1 MISRKSV
8 DDVINAAVIEE
19 VVGDYI
25 ALKKRGANLLGRC
38 PFHDEK
44 TPSFTV
50 SPTKGI
56 YKCFGCGKA
65 GNSVSFLMEHDSL
78 SFADAIRKLASKY
91 HITLEEDTLVNRE
104 EYDEQQKKREN
115 LLVALDFANK
125 YFIDQLHNSDEG
137 RVVGD
142 TYFRERGFTRQTI
155 DEFQLG
161 YSPQGWT
168 SLVDAAKAHQFNL
181 SHFADAGLIKKRE
194 DDTYFDLFRHRVIF
208 PIHDL
213 TGKVIAFGGRQLV
226 KDEKSPKYL
235 NSPETEVYHKSH
247 VLYGI
252 FQSKKAIKTLNN
264 CFLVEGY
271 TDVITLHQSDV
282 KNVVASSG
290 TSLTEGQ
297 IKLIKRFTD
306 NVTVLYDGDAAG
318 IKASLRGIDLLL
330 EQGLN
335 VRTVSFPEGEDPD
348 SYCKHLGPAEFK
360 KYLQEQEKDFIL
372 FKTDLLM
379 AGVGNDPI
387 RKTEVVKNLLTSI
400 SLIPDALKRAAY
412 ARECSRLMD
421 TDEKLLLVEINKLR
435 KNKHALDQQPIP
447 QEIQEILHTK
457 TDLPPQELYSG
468 GDEQEMN
475 LIRLLIQSGHKKFM
489 EDATVADFVF
499 KELKEDDALKI
510 VNPVYQKV
518 LDEVTAIMEHELD
531 FNEQFFVNHEDAEI
545 RKMAADFLTE
555 QHELSS
561 AWSDNGIIVK
571 TEKENYVQDLQ
582 SLFLFLKKS
591 KLEQLIKANLEDL
604 QHAEEDEK
612 RAFCLHYHIQLTEV
626 RNTISEMLGTVV
638 N

>member
-1 MISRKSV
+1 MISKKSI
-8 DDVINAAVIEE
+8 DEVINASAIDEVI
-19 VVGDYI
+19 GDYI
-25 ALKKRGANLLGRC
+25 SLKRRGSNLLGRC

-50 SPTKGI
+50 SPAKGI

-78 SFADAIRKLASKY
+78 SFSDAIRKLAAKY
-91 HITLEEDTLVNRE
+91 SITLEEDTIVNRE
-104 EYDEQQKKREN
+104 EYNEQQKKREN
-115 LLVALDFANK
+115 LLIALDFAAK
-125 YFIDQLHNSDEG
+125 YFVSQLESEEG
-137 RVVGD
+137 KIVGD
-142 TYFRERGFTRQTI
+142 SYFRERGFTRQTI
-155 DEFQLG
+155 EEFQLG

-168 SLVDAAKAHQFNL
+168 SLTDTAKSNQFNL
-181 SHFADAGLIKKRE
+181 EYFADAGLIKKRE
-194 DDTYFDLFRHRVIF
+194 DGTYFDMFRHRVIF

-226 KDEKSPKYL
+226 KDDKSPKYL
-235 NSPETEVYHKSH
+235 NSPETEVYHKSN

-252 FQSKKAIKTLNN
+252 FQSKKHIKNLNI
-264 CFLVEGY
+264 CYLVEGY
-271 TDVITLHQSDV
+271 TDVITLHQAEV

-348 SYCKHLGPAEFK
+348 SYCKNLGSVEFK

-379 AGVGNDPI
+379 QGVGNDPI

-412 ARECSRLMD
+412 ARECSKLMD
-421 TDEKLLLVEINKLR
+421 TAENLLLMEINKLR
-435 KNKHALDQQPIP
+435 KNKHSIDSQVIS

-457 TDLPPQELYSG
+457 TELPAQEVYSG
-468 GDEQEMN
+468 GDEQELN

-489 EDATVADFVF
+489 EDSTVADFVF
-499 KELKEDDALKI
+499 KELKDDEALRI
-510 VNPVYQKV
+510 THPLYQKV
-518 LDEVTAIMEHELD
+518 LDEVTEMMEQELVFD
-531 FNEQFFVNHEDAEI
+531 ENFFINHEDSDI
-545 RKMAADFLTE
+545 RQLAADFLSE
-555 QHELSS
+555 KHELSPR
-561 AWSDNGIIVK
+561 WSENGIMIK
-571 TEKENYVQDLQ
+571 TVRENYVHDLQ
-582 SLFLFLKKS
+582 SLFLFLKKN
-591 KLEQLIKANLEDL
+591 KLEQLIKANLEDFA
-604 QHAEEDEK
+604 QADTDEK
-612 RAFCLHYHIQLTEV
+612 KEFCMHYHIQLIGV
-626 RNTISEMLGTVV
+626 RNMISEMLGTAVG
-638 N
+638 

>member
-1 MISRKSV
+1 MISKKSI
-8 DDVINAAVIEE
+8 DEVINASAIDEVI
-19 VVGDYI
+19 GDYI
-25 ALKKRGANLLGRC
+25 SLKRRGSNLLGRC

-50 SPTKGI
+50 SPAKGI

-78 SFADAIRKLASKY
+78 SFSDAIRKLAAKY
-91 HITLEEDTLVNRE
+91 SITLEEDTIVNRE
-104 EYDEQQKKREN
+104 EYNEQQKKREN
-115 LLVALDFANK
+115 LLIALDFAAK
-125 YFIDQLHNSDEG
+125 YFVSQLESEEG
-137 RVVGD
+137 KIVGD
-142 TYFRERGFTRQTI
+142 SYFRERGFTRQTI
-155 DEFQLG
+155 EEFQLG

-168 SLVDAAKAHQFNL
+168 SLTDTAKSNQFNL
-181 SHFADAGLIKKRE
+181 EYFADAGLIKKRE
-194 DDTYFDLFRHRVIF
+194 DGTYFDMFRHRVIF

-226 KDEKSPKYL
+226 KDDKSPKYL
-235 NSPETEVYHKSH
+235 NSPETEVYHKSN

-252 FQSKKAIKTLNN
+252 FQSKKHIKNLNI
-264 CFLVEGY
+264 CYLVEGY
-271 TDVITLHQSDV
+271 TDVITLHQAEV

-348 SYCKHLGPAEFK
+348 SYCKNLGSVEFK

-379 AGVGNDPI
+379 QGVGNDPI

-412 ARECSRLMD
+412 ARECSKLMD
-421 TDEKLLLVEINKLR
+421 TAENLLLMEINKLR
-435 KNKHALDQQPIP
+435 KNKHSIDSQVIS

-457 TDLPPQELYSG
+457 TELPAQEVYSG
-468 GDEQEMN
+468 GDEQELN

-489 EDATVADFVF
+489 EDSTVADFVF
-499 KELKEDDALKI
+499 KELKDDEALRI
-510 VNPVYQKV
+510 THPLYQKV
-518 LDEVTAIMEHELD
+518 LDEVTEMMEQELVFD
-531 FNEQFFVNHEDAEI
+531 ENFFINHEDSDI
-545 RKMAADFLTE
+545 RQLAADFLSE
-555 QHELSS
+555 KHELSPR
-561 AWSDNGIIVK
+561 WSENGIMIK
-571 TEKENYVQDLQ
+571 TVNRYSSSSRKTNL
-582 SLFLFLKKS
+582 SNSS
-591 KLEQLIKANLEDL
+591 KPI
-604 QHAEEDEK
+604 
-612 RAFCLHYHIQLTEV
+612 
-626 RNTISEMLGTVV
+626 
-638 N
+638 

>member
-1 MISRKSV
+1 MISKKSI
-8 DDVINAAVIEE
+8 DEVINATAIDE

-25 ALKKRGANLLGRC
+25 ALKRRGANLLGRC

-44 TPSFTV
+44 SPSFTV
-50 SPTKGI
+50 SPSKGI

-65 GNSVSFLMEHDSL
+65 GNAVSFLMEHDSI
-78 SFADAIRKLASKY
+78 SFTDAIRKLAAKY
-91 HITLEEDTLVNRE
+91 SIQLEEDNIANRE
-104 EYDEQQKKREN
+104 EYNEQQKKRES
-115 LLVALDFANK
+115 LLVALDFASK
-125 YFIDQLHNSDEG
+125 YFIKQLETDEG
-137 RVVGD
+137 KMVAES
-142 TYFRERGFTRQTI
+142 YFRERGFTRQTI
-155 DEFQLG
+155 EEFQLG

-168 SLVDAAKAHQFNL
+168 SLVDEAKANQFNL
-181 SHFADAGLIKKRE
+181 NYFEDAGLIKKRE
-194 DDTYFDLFRHRVIF
+194 DGTHFDLFRHRVIF

-226 KDEKSPKYL
+226 KDDRSPKYL
-235 NSPETEVYHKSH
+235 NSPETDVYHKSN

-252 FQSKKAIKTLNN
+252 YQSKKYIRQFNN

-271 TDVITLHQSDV
+271 TDVTTLHQAEV

-318 IKASLRGIDLLL
+318 IKASIRGIDLLL

-348 SYCKHLGPAEFK
+348 SYCKHLGAVEFQ
-360 KYLQEQEKDFIL
+360 KYLKNNERDFIL

-379 AGVGNDPI
+379 EGVGNDPI

-421 TDEKLLLVEINKLR
+421 TDEKLLLAEITKIR
-435 KNKHALDQQPIP
+435 RGKSAIDDQVISK
-447 QEIQEILHTK
+447 EIQDILETP
-457 TDLPPQELYSG
+457 TDLPPQEVYTGS
-468 GDEQEMN
+468 DEQELN
-475 LIRLLIQSGHKKFM
+475 LIRLIIQSGHKKFM
-489 EDATVADFVF
+489 EDATVLDFIF

-510 VNPVYQKV
+510 NHPLYSRILEEVSKHMEEE
-518 LDEVTAIMEHELD
+518 LSIDE
-531 FNEQFFVNHEDAEI
+531 NYFVNHTDSQI
-545 RKMAADFLTE
+545 RQLAADFLTE
-555 QHELSS
+555 RHELSPV
-561 AWSDNGIIVK
+561 WGENGIYIK
-571 TEKENYVQDLQ
+571 TVRENYVHDLQ
-582 SLFLFLKKS
+582 SLFLFLKKH
-591 KLEQLIKANLEDL
+591 KLNQLIKTNM
-604 QHAEEDEK
+604 EEMSETQDPEK
-612 RAFCLHYHIQLTEV
+612 RDFCLHYHMELIAV
-626 RNTISEMLGTVV
+626 RNTISEILGTAI